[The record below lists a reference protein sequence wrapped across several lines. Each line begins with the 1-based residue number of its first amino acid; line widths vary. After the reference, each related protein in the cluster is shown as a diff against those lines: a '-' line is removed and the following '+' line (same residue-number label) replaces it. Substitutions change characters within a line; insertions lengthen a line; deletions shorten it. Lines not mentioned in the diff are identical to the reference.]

1 MPERALSLY
10 NTLSRTLEPVVPQE
24 PGLLKFYSCG
34 PTVYSFAHIGNFRT
48 FLTADLIVRTAEAL
62 GLKVQYVSNITDVGH
77 LTQDDVADAGGED
90 KMAKALRSKEG
101 AAFANVYDL
110 ARHYADALLHDWQ
123 RLGLKHPQVRPRATE
138 HVTDQIEA
146 IERLIASGHAYV
158 TSQAVYFSVQA
169 FPTYG
174 RLSGNTLD
182 TTTREAVRE
191 IVIDP
196 EKRDPRDFALWK
208 RDDQHLMQWYSPFG
222 RGFPGWHIEC
232 SVMARRYLGDTLD
245 IHAGGEDLIFPHHE
259 CEIAQSE
266 ALTGKPFAKYWVHTR
281 FLQVEGEKMSKSKG
295 NFFTVRDLVDDQGI
309 DPMALRYA
317 LISGQY
323 RKPLNFTRKHLQ
335 DSARIV
341 ERYRETLALVEERM
355 TFDHDGPDRIGERLE
370 ALYQNLLDALCD
382 DLNTDRK
389 SVV

>member
-1 MPERALSLY
+1 MPARSLSLY
-10 NTLSRTLEPVVPQE
+10 NTLSRTLEPVEPQE
-24 PGLLKFYSCG
+24 PGVLKFYSCG

-62 GLKVQYVSNITDVGH
+62 GLKVHYVSNITDVGH

-110 ARHYADALLHDWQ
+110 ARHYADALLHDWH
-123 RLGLKHPQVRPRATE
+123 RLNLKHPQVRPRATE

-245 IHAGGEDLIFPHHE
+245 IHA
-259 CEIAQSE
+259 
-266 ALTGKPFAKYWVHTR
+266 
-281 FLQVEGEKMSKSKG
+281 
-295 NFFTVRDLVDDQGI
+295 
-309 DPMALRYA
+309 
-317 LISGQY
+317 
-323 RKPLNFTRKHLQ
+323 
-335 DSARIV
+335 
-341 ERYRETLALVEERM
+341 
-355 TFDHDGPDRIGERLE
+355 
-370 ALYQNLLDALCD
+370 
-382 DLNTDRK
+382 DRK